1 MGTFT
6 VSFGHPRA
14 VIQATV
20 ESDIIGNCGIAV
32 LKDVSCYPLAEQP
45 IEPEICDAAYKAL
58 AETLNGRGPTN
69 YIFSDNILKV
79 GTAYPKPR
87 ITMDDVKISTGGFAA
102 YLIRTGYGRI
112 SCSHRMANR
121 NHRHSLACSIIQLWT
136 WTPPSSR
143 EGVEKDIVASGYV
156 KKEWLRGRE
165 RIFKTPEEL
174 KNLQPVSTKW

>member
-1 MGTFT
+1 MSTFT
-6 VSFGHPRA
+6 VAFGHPSA

-32 LKDVSCYPLAEQP
+32 LKDVGCCPSAEQP
-45 IEPEICDAAYKAL
+45 ADPEICDRAYKAL
-58 AETLNGRGPTN
+58 AETLNGHAPTN

-79 GTAYPKPR
+79 GIAYPEPR
-87 ITMDDVKISTGGFAA
+87 ITMDGVKISTGGFAA
-102 YLIRTGYGRI
+102 YLMRTGYGRI

-121 NHRHSLACSIIQLWT
+121 NHRNSLACSIIQLWT

-143 EGVEKDIVASGYV
+143 RGVEEYIIDEGYV
-156 KKEWLRGRE
+156 KRKWLRGRE